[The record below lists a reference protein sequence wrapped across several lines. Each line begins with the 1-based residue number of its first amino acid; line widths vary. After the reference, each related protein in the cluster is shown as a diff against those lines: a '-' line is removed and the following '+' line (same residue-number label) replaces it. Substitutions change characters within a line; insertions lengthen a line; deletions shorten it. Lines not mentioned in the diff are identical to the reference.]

1 MKSIKQ
7 ILLLLIAGLM
17 LIVTDAGKSFAANYS
32 PAAGHVQGKEYNGI
46 FKNKKKKKKDCDCP
60 GNKKNR
66 RKVARERRK
75 NNTN

>member
-7 ILLLLIAGLM
+7 ILLLLIASLM
-17 LIVTDAGKSFAANYS
+17 LTVTDSGKSFAASYS
-32 PAAGHVQGKEYNGI
+32 PAGHVQEREDNGI

-75 NNTN
+75 NNTH